1 MSNTNTNVLEL
12 FAQFLLILIQNNPF
26 SLDIIENMVLGNDY
40 NKKWNNDYTSKEG
53 IRDKLRE
60 AAQSQTPLK
69 PRIEEAQ
76 KKLQIQVAK
85 LEGISSKMQEK
96 DKVIFNRIV
105 IAMQNHDSHYGKLLS
120 GELSQIRKTNK
131 MVNSAKL
138 AFEQI
143 QLRLNTMT
151 ELGDVVVTLSPA
163 MSVIKGIQGGL
174 KTMLPEA
181 DQSFGQISELLGGI
195 MSGSSQIPTVEIG
208 SRDLT
213 FDEEA
218 LKIIEEASAIV
229 EEDTR
234 DKFPDLP
241 LSSPADRT

>member
-1 MSNTNTNVLEL
+1 
-12 FAQFLLILIQNNPF
+12 
-26 SLDIIENMVLGNDY
+26 MVFGSDS
-40 NKKWNNDYTSKEG
+40 NKKWSNNAQSES
-53 IRDKLRE
+53 ISDKLRE
-60 AAQSQTPLK
+60 AAHSQAPLK

-76 KKLQIQVAK
+76 KKLQMQISK
-85 LEGISSKMQEK
+85 LDSISSKLQEK

-105 IAMQNHDSHYGKLLS
+105 NAMQNHDNHYAKVLS

-163 MSVIKGIQGGL
+163 MSIIKGIQGGL
-174 KTMLPEA
+174 SSMMPQA
-181 DQSFGQISELLGGI
+181 DQSFGQISELLGNI
-195 MSGSSQIPTVEIG
+195 MSDSSQIPSAEIG
-208 SRDLT
+208 GKELT

-218 LKIIEEASAIV
+218 IKIIEEASAIV
-229 EEDTR
+229 EENTK
-234 DKFPDLP
+234 DKFPDLS
-241 LSSPADRT
+241 LSAADDIMQSNSSSRRKETSMY

>member
-1 MSNTNTNVLEL
+1 
-12 FAQFLLILIQNNPF
+12 
-26 SLDIIENMVLGNDY
+26 MVFGDS
-40 NKKWNNDYTSKEG
+40 KQWNNNAQSES

-76 KKLQIQVAK
+76 KKLQIQISK
-85 LEGISSKMQEK
+85 LDSISFKLQEK

-105 IAMQNHDSHYGKLLS
+105 NAMQNHDSHYGKLLS

-195 MSGSSQIPTVEIG
+195 MSGSSQMASSSEMVGTGASSI
-208 SRDLT
+208 SL
-213 FDEEA
+213 DEEA
-218 LKIIEEASAIV
+218 VDIMQEASAIV
-229 EEDTR
+229 EENTR
-234 DKFPDLP
+234 GKFPDLQ
-241 LSSPADRT
+241 LSTDNSTKPGQSRTQTSSIY

>member
-1 MSNTNTNVLEL
+1 
-12 FAQFLLILIQNNPF
+12 
-26 SLDIIENMVLGNDY
+26 MVFGDS
-40 NKKWNNDYTSKEG
+40 KKWNNNAQSES

-76 KKLQIQVAK
+76 KKLQIQISK
-85 LEGISSKMQEK
+85 LDSISFKLQEK

-105 IAMQNHDSHYGKLLS
+105 NAMQNHDSHYGKLLS
-120 GELSQIRKTNK
+120 GELSQIRKTSK

-151 ELGDVVVTLSPA
+151 ELVDVVVTLSPA

-208 SRDLT
+208 SRDLS

-241 LSSPADRT
+241 LSSPADRAQSSDTTSGRKETSMY

>member
-1 MSNTNTNVLEL
+1 M
-12 FAQFLLILIQNNPF
+12 PF
-26 SLDIIENMVLGNDY
+26 SN
-40 NKKWNNDYTSKEG
+40 KWNNKPQSETIRNKLVEG
-53 IRDKLRE
+53 IKPQ
-60 AAQSQTPLK
+60 APLK

-76 KKLQIQVAK
+76 KKLQMQISK
-85 LEGISSKMQEK
+85 LDSISSKLQEK

-105 IAMQNHDSHYGKLLS
+105 NAMQNHDNHYAKVLS

-163 MSVIKGIQGGL
+163 MSIIKGIQGGL
-174 KTMLPEA
+174 SSMMPQA
-181 DQSFGQISELLGGI
+181 DQSFGQISELLGNI
-195 MSGSSQIPTVEIG
+195 MSDSSQIPSAEIG
-208 SRDLT
+208 GKELT

-218 LKIIEEASAIV
+218 IKIIEEASAIV
-229 EEDTR
+229 EENTK
-234 DKFPDLP
+234 DKFPDLS
-241 LSSPADRT
+241 LSAADDIMQSNSSSRRKETSMY